1 MSWLWCW
8 WKITPPP
15 SRELRLWAH
24 RSCCLYL
31 FRSKKLVLAT
41 RFRRA
46 RLLRTCMLSV
56 RPAPTIDRMMNGLRR
71 CLCYCLLSQRS
82 KVTPTNALWR
92 FAKCSVTVQLS
103 VWPRWL
109 QWSMQPRRYRARF
122 HVCRRHN
129 EALTTYKNR
138 HSAVLLVNNTN
149 AIMTRID
156 LTSLSLSIPTATS
169 TALLN
174 LLRINH
180 RQIDAC

>member
-1 MSWLWCW
+1 M
-8 WKITPPP
+8 PPP
-15 SRELRLWAH
+15 SRELRLRAH

-31 FRSKKLVLAT
+31 FRSKKLVLVT

-103 VWPRWL
+103 VWPRWS
-109 QWSMQPRRYRARF
+109 QWSVQPRRYRARF

-129 EALTTYKNR
+129 ETLTTYKNR

-149 AIMTRID
+149 AIITRID
-156 LTSLSLSIPTATS
+156 LTSLSMSIPTATS
-169 TALLN
+169 TPPLI

-180 RQIDAC
+180 RQIDACYHSLS